1 MEARTSTAEGE
12 VEPAEEKP
20 WAENSVEVQS
30 AGEGKPI
37 EEGFCRGSVAEEYQN
52 IKIKEKVRL
61 SGYQEYQQIRISG
74 SGDIYSAWD

>member
-37 EEGFCRGSVAEEYQN
+37 EEEGGLGRAEEGP
-52 IKIKEKVRL
+52 L
-61 SGYQEYQQIRISG
+61 
-74 SGDIYSAWD
+74 